1 MFELAQQDTS
11 VLPFLQSG
19 LRLFEEFPAEECG
32 LTRTEHC
39 ILDKARAGVS
49 QLVHFFSAVQAR
61 SRSTLWGTGLF
72 GNVCGDS
79 WKHYSLYLK

>member
-19 LRLFEEFPAEECG
+19 LLRIFEELPAEGCG

-39 ILDKARAGVS
+39 ILDKV
-49 QLVHFFSAVQAR
+49 
-61 SRSTLWGTGLF
+61 
-72 GNVCGDS
+72 
-79 WKHYSLYLK
+79 